1 MNQEVNKEGFMKKA
15 SCIIL
20 ILIVSFLFVSQIF
33 AADDNYTKP
42 KATKELAREKLAFR
56 NYSGEGSSTITSFCM
71 EGQVFIMMSSDNS
84 FNFTILQVYTDKD
97 GKAVPKKCD

>member
-1 MNQEVNKEGFMKKA
+1 MKKA
-15 SCIIL
+15 LCIIL
-20 ILIVSFLFVSQIF
+20 MLIVSFLFASQIF
-33 AADDNYTKP
+33 AADDGYAKP

-84 FNFTILQVYTDKD
+84 FNFTILQVYADKD

>member
-15 SCIIL
+15 LCIIL
-20 ILIVSFLFVSQIF
+20 MLIVSFLFVSQIF
-33 AADDNYTKP
+33 AAEDGYAKP

-71 EGQVFIMMSSDNS
+71 EGHVFLMMSSDNS
-84 FNFTILQVYTDKD
+84 FNFSIMQVYAEKD

>member
-1 MNQEVNKEGFMKKA
+1 MKKA
-15 SCIIL
+15 LCIML
-20 ILIVSFLFVSQIF
+20 ILIVSFLF
-33 AADDNYTKP
+33 AAQSLAAEDSYAKP
-42 KATKELAREKLAFR
+42 KATKELTREKLAFR

-97 GKAVPKKCD
+97 GKAVPKTCN